1 MPELPARPSI
11 EHLRKQ
17 AKRLA
22 RERDVPLAQAQRD
35 LARKYDCP
43 SWAALL
49 AKVERARGE
58 ASLTTQLF
66 DAIRACDTDAVA
78 AAIKAGAN
86 PRRALSA
93 RGEPALHLAAR
104 LSSLAV
110 VEALIE
116 AGALEWQTDGKGRT
130 ALDAARRGRSPDR
143 SAIVALL
150 DRRAIGDPAF
160 RAAVHAIHIGDE
172 AGLARLLDEEP
183 RLLVERI
190 QGPEVYRR
198 RARADYFR
206 DPKLFWF
213 VANNPTTVDQMA
225 PNIVDV
231 ARVMI
236 QRGVAQGDL
245 DYTLALVMTSSSAR
259 EQGHQLPLLRLLL
272 EAGAMVSR
280 DAILSAAAHRERES
294 LRALIADGRPLD
306 ALLAAALGEVSSLP
320 SLLQRASQKDRDA
333 ALGLAVINQETEA
346 ARMAIAAG
354 ADVNAFLPIHSHS
367 TALHQAAA
375 YNDVELIRLLLD
387 AGARDDSRDTL
398 WDATPREWALFADKI
413 EAAAALDR
421 DES

>member
-1 MPELPARPSI
+1 
-11 EHLRKQ
+11 
-17 AKRLA
+17 
-22 RERDVPLAQAQRD
+22 
-35 LARKYDCP
+35 
-43 SWAALL
+43 
-49 AKVERARGE
+49 
-58 ASLTTQLF
+58 
-66 DAIRACDTDAVA
+66 
-78 AAIKAGAN
+78 
-86 PRRALSA
+86 
-93 RGEPALHLAAR
+93 
-104 LSSLAV
+104 
-110 VEALIE
+110 
-116 AGALEWQTDGKGRT
+116 
-130 ALDAARRGRSPDR
+130 
-143 SAIVALL
+143 
-150 DRRAIGDPAF
+150 
-160 RAAVHAIHIGDE
+160 VHAIHIGDE

-231 ARVMI
+231 SRVMI
-236 QRGVAQGDL
+236 QRGVAQSDL

-354 ADVNAFLPIHSHS
+354 ADVNAFLPIHSYS